1 MPTVTLADY
10 QTFQDAS
17 RHEAL
22 RFSFNL
28 PDNFVEG
35 TSRAIPVLT
44 FRVDATQDCIC
55 WVHVNDSVND
65 PRSSN
70 ASVELSVRG
79 GHGHKTVHEL
89 LRGTGLKK
97 GDGVAR
103 QNTILIH
110 KAPSAGGNFYV
121 SDVVLTYQVRLNI

>member
-1 MPTVTLADY
+1 MPTITVADY
-10 QTFQDAS
+10 QTFQDNTQ
-17 RHEAL
+17 REAL

-35 TSRAIPVLT
+35 TNRAIPVLT
-44 FRVDATQDCIC
+44 FRVDATKDCTC
-55 WVHVNDSVND
+55 WVHVNDHTVN

-70 ASVELSVRG
+70 ASISLNVRG

-89 LRGTGLKK
+89 LRGTSFKK
-97 GDGVAR
+97 GSGIAR

-110 KAPSAGGNFYV
+110 KAPNAGGDFFV
-121 SDVVLTYQVRLNI
+121 SDVVLTYQVEIEI